1 MKKSMKY
8 IGLFII
14 SVLMLAIAGCGNDK
28 SDNAGGELDSGD
40 KTDYP
45 TKAITMISPTSAG
58 GGTDATARAL
68 AADVEKHLGQPV
80 GVVNKPGGSGSVGM
94 TEGANAKPDGYTVTM
109 VIAELSMLE
118 HMGVS
123 TLNQDQMK
131 AVAMINLD
139 PAALTVPADA
149 PYDTLDEF
157 IDYAKE
163 HPDEL
168 QVGNAGTGSIWHVA
182 AESLAKNAD
191 IELNHVP
198 FEGAA
203 PAVTALVGGH
213 VDAVTVSP
221 AEVKTQ
227 LDAGNLK
234 TLAIMSDKRSDII
247 PDVPTFAEEGHDTE
261 TIATWRGITV
271 PKDTPDEIVET
282 LQDAFL
288 KAVEEEDF
296 KKFMN
301 SNGLGIELKNAD
313 EFTAFMDEN
322 YDYYKEMFAELGLS
336 NK

>member
-1 MKKSMKY
+1 MKKSMK
-8 IGLFII
+8 FISFVVA
-14 SVLMLAIAGCGNDK
+14 SVFMLALAGCGNSNSEGGSSAGQADFPKK
-28 SDNAGGELDSGD
+28 S
-40 KTDYP
+40 
-45 TKAITMISPTSAG
+45 ITMISPTSAG
-58 GGTDATARAL
+58 GGTDAAARAL

-109 VIAELSMLE
+109 VIAELAMLE

-123 TLNQDQMK
+123 TLNQDQVK

-149 PYDTLDEF
+149 PYDTLEEF
-157 IDYAKE
+157 IAYAKD
-163 HPDEL
+163 HPGEL
-168 QVGNAGTGSIWHVA
+168 KVGNAGSGSIWHVA

-213 VDAVTVSP
+213 IDAVTVSP
-221 AEVKTQ
+221 AEVKTH
-227 LDAGNLK
+227 LEAGSLK

-247 PDVPTFAEEGHDTE
+247 PDVPTFAEAGLESE

-271 PKDTPDEIVET
+271 PKDTPDEIVAILEE
-282 LQDAFL
+282 AFM
-288 KAVEEEDF
+288 KAAEEENF
-296 KKFMN
+296 KKFMS
-301 SNGLGIELKNAD
+301 SNGLGIELKGAD
-313 EFTAFMDEN
+313 EFTSFMDQN
-322 YDYYKEMFAELGLS
+322 YDYYKKMFSELGLS
-336 NK
+336 GK

>member
-1 MKKSMKY
+1 MKKHMKY
-8 IGLFII
+8 SAFAIVAIL
-14 SVLMLAIAGCGNDK
+14 LLAIAGCGKDS
-28 SDNAGGELDSGD
+28 SDGAGGKDGFPNKS
-40 KTDYP
+40 
-45 TKAITMISPTSAG
+45 ITLISPTSAG
-58 GGTDATARAL
+58 GGTDAAARAL

-109 VIAELSMLE
+109 VIAELTMLE

-123 TLNQDQMK
+123 SLNQDQMK

-157 IDYAKE
+157 IAYAKE
-163 HPDEL
+163 NPGKL
-168 QVGNAGTGSIWHVA
+168 NVGNAGSGSIWHVA
-182 AESLAKNAD
+182 AESLAKNAG

-221 AEVKTQ
+221 AEVKTH
-227 LDAGNLK
+227 LDAGTLK
-234 TLAIMSDKRSDII
+234 TLAVMSDKRSDII
-247 PDVPTFAEEGHDTE
+247 PDVPTFTEAGLESE

-271 PKDTPDEIVET
+271 PQDTPDEVVAT
-282 LQDAFL
+282 LEDAFL
-288 KAVEEEDF
+288 KAAKEDNF
-296 KKFMN
+296 QKFMD
-301 SNGLGIELKNAD
+301 SNGLGIELKSSE
-313 EFTAFMDEN
+313 EFTSFMDEN
-322 YDYYKEMFAELGLS
+322 YNYYKEMFAELGLS
-336 NK
+336 GK

>member
-1 MKKSMKY
+1 MKKFMKY
-8 IGLFII
+8 VGLAII
-14 SVLMLAIAGCGNDK
+14 SALILSLAACGSDK
-28 SDNAGGELDSGD
+28 SSGSSSKGSSD
-40 KTDYP
+40 FP
-45 TKAITMISPTSAG
+45 NKAITLISPTSAG
-58 GGTDATARAL
+58 GGTDAAARAL

-109 VIAELSMLE
+109 VIAELTMLE

-123 TLNQDQMK
+123 SLNQDQMK

-149 PYDTLDEF
+149 PYDTLDGF
-157 IDYAKE
+157 IDYAKA
-163 HPDEL
+163 HPGEL
-168 QVGNAGTGSIWHVA
+168 KVGNAGSGSIWHVA

-213 VDAVTVSP
+213 IDAVTVSP

-234 TLAIMSDKRSDII
+234 TLAVMSDKRSDII
-247 PDVPTFAEEGHDTE
+247 PDVPTFAEAGLESE

-271 PKDTPDEIVET
+271 PKDTPNEIVSILE
-282 LQDAFL
+282 DAFL
-288 KAVEEEDF
+288 KAAEEENF
-296 KKFMN
+296 KKFMS
-301 SNGLGIELKNAD
+301 SNGLGIELKD
-313 EFTAFMDEN
+313 SKEFTSFMDEN
-322 YDYYKEMFAELGLS
+322 YNYYKGMFAELGLS
-336 NK
+336 GK